1 MNTARLLCLS
11 LLCVC
16 PLSFSFAQNPAAPN
30 TTSTTT
36 TTSANSDMTDARVV
50 ELSKMGLDDEII
62 IAKIKNGSC
71 RFQLSDVDLLEL
83 KKAGVSSKVGA
94 AMLDANALTAPRVT
108 VDGKDVTL
116 HTLGEAKVGGRLGQ
130 FATLGV
136 KSRKVKAYLE
146 GQHSAV
152 MSSSTPAIEIDL
164 PKGEPIDN
172 FILVQLDEKSDRR
185 ELEVDSLGGIVGA
198 KHGVREEAIRQ
209 THVTDLGGNKYKL
222 VTEGLKRGDYIIYV
236 VGSADFEKGIYGRG
250 YDFTVE

>member
-1 MNTARLLCLS
+1 
-11 LLCVC
+11 
-16 PLSFSFAQNPAAPN
+16 
-30 TTSTTT
+30 
-36 TTSANSDMTDARVV
+36 MTDARVV

-71 RFQLSDVDLLEL
+71 HFQLSDVDLLEL
-83 KKAGVSSKVGA
+83 KKAGVSSKVAA

-185 ELEVDSLGGIVGA
+185 ELEVDSLGGIVGV